1 MSKKENALVVIGTKA
16 WDFRRVHGLSKSLP
30 AELQAEV
37 VDLAN
42 SGITSYSI
50 AKAIGVTG
58 KTVRNWVQSADL
70 KNEKFAEAVVVDHS
84 NTSKIEIKL
93 SIVIQNCR
101 VELYGCDYS
110 LLRRLVR
117 KMDQTC

>member
-1 MSKKENALVVIGTKA
+1 
-16 WDFRRVHGLSKSLP
+16 
-30 AELQAEV
+30 
-37 VDLAN
+37 
-42 SGITSYSI
+42 
-50 AKAIGVTG
+50 VTG